1 MGPKVAAMTSTDLVQ
16 AFDAR
21 LAIYDLDDRAQ
32 RIIAEI
38 WPIIAPHLERA
49 VEENIAATIKMAFV
63 GTIVAQN
70 TDLLK
75 NLELAHY
82 RALLVGKPDRHYAE
96 LCRDTVEQ
104 EAAIGLDARMRSIAG
119 SFVLKAA
126 LDALA
131 RKYRFSPARLV
142 ECTKIISR
150 VICFDIASAIT
161 LHLEA
166 AELRRRNRREKID
179 AAIADLGTAI
189 DEALDAIENT
199 SLSLATTCTNMS
211 GLADETLNRM
221 TIAAAA
227 ANETAQRVK
236 LTGDATERLSA
247 SINHIGE
254 EASLGLEMTK
264 AASGDTQRTQ
274 QAVLS
279 LSNAAEQIGA
289 IVGIISTIAAQT
301 NLLALNATIEAA
313 RAGDMGKGFG
323 IVASEVKALAKQ
335 TSDATAKI
343 SHQVA
348 AIQDSTRKSVGEIS
362 SIAKVIEQLTA
373 SATVIASAV
382 EEQATTTRDIATSMQ
397 TASRY
402 TASASTEISSVEN
415 AAGRNAVAFN
425 EIGNLSAQMSSRA
438 QELKSKVVT
447 FFNRVRA
454 A

>member
-1 MGPKVAAMTSTDLVQ
+1 
-16 AFDAR
+16 
-21 LAIYDLDDRAQ
+21 
-32 RIIAEI
+32 
-38 WPIIAPHLERA
+38 
-49 VEENIAATIKMAFV
+49 
-63 GTIVAQN
+63 
-70 TDLLK
+70 
-75 NLELAHY
+75 
-82 RALLVGKPDRHYAE
+82 
-96 LCRDTVEQ
+96 
-104 EAAIGLDARMRSIAG
+104 
-119 SFVLKAA
+119 
-126 LDALA
+126 
-131 RKYRFSPARLV
+131 
-142 ECTKIISR
+142 
-150 VICFDIASAIT
+150 
-161 LHLEA
+161 
-166 AELRRRNRREKID
+166 
-179 AAIADLGTAI
+179 
-189 DEALDAIENT
+189 
-199 SLSLATTCTNMS
+199 
-211 GLADETLNRM
+211 
-221 TIAAAA
+221 
-227 ANETAQRVK
+227 
-236 LTGDATERLSA
+236 
-247 SINHIGE
+247 
-254 EASLGLEMTK
+254 MTK
-264 AASGDTQRTQ
+264 TASGDTQRTQ

-279 LSNAAEQIGA
+279 LSNTAEQIGE

-323 IVASEVKALAKQ
+323 IVASEVKALAKK
-335 TSDATAKI
+335 TSDATNKI

-438 QELKSKVVT
+438 QELKSRVVT